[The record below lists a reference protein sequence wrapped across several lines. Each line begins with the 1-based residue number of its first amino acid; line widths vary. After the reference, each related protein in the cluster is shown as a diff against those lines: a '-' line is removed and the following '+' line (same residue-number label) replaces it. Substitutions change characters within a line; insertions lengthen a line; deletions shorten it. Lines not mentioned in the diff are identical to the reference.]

1 MKLDAENLPPDLRG
15 EDINVQYLDM
25 DYGVAEQISR
35 NCDGSYTVFL
45 NARYSYERWVDSME
59 HAFNHVR
66 DNDHDKD
73 NVQVIERVCHA
84 QIRKCV

>member
-1 MKLDAENLPPDLRG
+1 MKLDVENLPPDLRG

-45 NARYSYERWVDSME
+45 NARYSYERWVDS
-59 HAFNHVR
+59 
-66 DNDHDKD
+66 
-73 NVQVIERVCHA
+73 VIHSPQGA
-84 QIRKCV
+84 QNPRCSPACLWIC

>member
-25 DYGVAEQISR
+25 VYGATEQVTR
-35 NCDGSYTVFL
+35 NSDGSYTVFL

-59 HAFNHVR
+59 HAFNHIR